1 MPLLLKCDSSSKA
14 DTNANRLE
22 ENPADSSSFLRK
34 TEFVFSRPETTY
46 CKIVICYDLRNLIKK
61 IFEQEIKVR

>member
-1 MPLLLKCDSSSKA
+1 
-14 DTNANRLE
+14 
-22 ENPADSSSFLRK
+22 LRK